1 MAGQALPIR
10 LQEVLQ
16 LPSLGINPNAI
27 TFANLTMESEKFICV
42 REEGEQVQ
50 IVIID
55 LANPQALT
63 RRPISADAAIMNPT
77 EKLLALKAGNAL
89 QIFNIDQKV
98 KVKAVQMHD
107 NVVFWKWV
115 SSRTLALVTA
125 TAVYHWYMDN
135 TADPQKVFDRHPSLA
150 SAQIINYRADAAE
163 KWLCLVGIAQ
173 GADGKI
179 AGAMQLYNVD
189 KGMSQP
195 IEGHACS
202 FTKFT
207 VPGASAPST
216 LFSFTSRGAAGAKLH
231 VIEVT
236 KGSDTAPPFQK
247 AMVDVYYPPEGE
259 ADFPVAMQISEK
271 YGVIYMVTKFG
282 YVHLYDVETGACIY
296 MNRISADTIFVT
308 APLSTGGILGVN
320 RKGQVLSLTV
330 DENTIVQYVCTNL
343 NNVDL
348 GIRLAGRANL
358 PGASDLFERQFDN
371 LLRSGDVKAAS
382 LFVFRSGQALRTQAT
397 IQKFQHIPVQPGQP
411 SALLLY
417 FSTLLEA
424 GKLNKTETLELG
436 KLVLQQQRPQMIEKW
451 LKEDKL
457 ECSEEFGD
465 LVGQVDANLALSIYL
480 RANVPHKVINAFLTT
495 GAYDKILLYAQ
506 KVGHKPDYGA
516 LLQNIV
522 ARNLKGALD
531 FALMLAQVES
541 GPLVD
546 YSSVVDVFTS
556 RNMVQEATSF
566 LLDVLKKNK
575 PEEGY
580 LQTRLLEINLMAYPQ
595 VADAILSNNMFTHYD
610 KERIASLCEKA
621 GLFQRA
627 LEHYGNIAD
636 IKRVVHNT
644 HAINPEFLVTYFGT
658 LSVEYGLECLKEM
671 LVSNMRQNLQVVVSI
686 ATKYSEQLTPDALTR
701 LFEENRCVEGLY
713 FYLGSIVNFSQD
725 PEVHFK
731 YIEASCKTGQLK
743 EVERVTR
750 ESEYYPA
757 ERTKDFLKEAK
768 LADPRPLINVCDRY
782 DYVEELTQYLYKNNM
797 IKYIEVYVQ
806 KVNPARTPKVVGAL
820 LDHDCAED
828 IVKKLVM
835 TVGPYCPCE
844 QLVEECETRNR
855 LKLVLPWL
863 EARYNEGNQDSHLH
877 DALAKIYIDTGR
889 DPEKFLETNRYY
901 DSRVIGR
908 YCEKR
913 DPHLSVLAYKRG
925 LCDDELVDVTNR
937 NGLFRQQA
945 RYLVERQDLNL
956 WSRVLVPDNEHRKAL
971 IDQVVGTALP
981 ESQNSEEVSTT
992 VKAFMTADLPHE
1004 LLELLEKIVLQST
1017 NFSDNKNLQNL
1028 LIITAI
1034 KTETQRVMD
1043 YIKKLDNFDGPQIA
1057 GIAIDAGLHEE
1068 GFVIYKKFDQKV
1080 EAIGVLL
1087 NNIGDLGRGYDFA
1100 KHCND
1105 SEVWSVLARAQLD
1118 GHHTTEAIDSYI
1130 KANDASNFVGVISCA
1145 ERDEKF
1151 AELIKYLI
1159 MARKKG
1165 VKDAQIDSTL
1175 ILAYAKTNRLSELE
1189 EFISGPNVA
1198 KIQAIGDRCYDDGF
1212 YEAARLLFTN
1222 ISNFSRLAS
1231 ALVKLLKFQDAV
1243 EAARKANSTR
1253 TWKEVLE
1260 SCVDHAEF
1268 RLAQMCG
1275 LQIIMNA
1282 DEIEEVVRVY
1292 EVRGYFEEL
1301 LQLME
1306 SGLGLEMGAGHTGI
1320 FTELGVLYSKYKPD
1334 KLMEHLKLFWSRCNL
1349 PRLIRAAERARMW
1362 NELTFTYVHYDEFD
1376 NAAHVMIDHSADAWD
1391 HTSLKDVIVKVN
1403 NSETYYKAIRF
1414 YREQQPQLLNDILNT
1429 LVPKLDHARV
1439 VDIMERFDCV
1449 ALVKGYLQGVQKE
1462 NIAEVNEALNA
1473 LYVEEEDYD
1482 ALRASI
1488 NKYKTF
1494 DQIGLA
1500 ERTQKHELMEFRRIA
1515 ADLYKM
1521 NARFDESIELSK
1533 QDKLYK
1539 DAMETA
1545 AASKHT
1551 ELCEKLLQFFVDEN
1565 LNSCFGACLFMC
1577 YDYVRSDVVLELSWR
1592 HGILDFAMPY
1602 FVQFIREYVGKV
1614 DTLWDE
1620 RHKAIE
1626 QKEKDRLAEEQMLSA
1641 GVDPSMGMGGP
1652 LALGYDPGY
1661 GMQQGYDPSMAYGHP
1676 GMAHGGMAHGYG
1688 HPGGY

>member
-1 MAGQALPIR
+1 
-10 LQEVLQ
+10 
-16 LPSLGINPNAI
+16 
-27 TFANLTMESEKFICV
+27 
-42 REEGEQVQ
+42 
-50 IVIID
+50 
-55 LANPQALT
+55 
-63 RRPISADAAIMNPT
+63 
-77 EKLLALKAGNAL
+77 
-89 QIFNIDQKV
+89 
-98 KVKAVQMHD
+98 
-107 NVVFWKWV
+107 
-115 SSRTLALVTA
+115 
-125 TAVYHWYMDN
+125 
-135 TADPQKVFDRHPSLA
+135 
-150 SAQIINYRADAAE
+150 
-163 KWLCLVGIAQ
+163 
-173 GADGKI
+173 
-179 AGAMQLYNVD
+179 
-189 KGMSQP
+189 
-195 IEGHACS
+195 
-202 FTKFT
+202 
-207 VPGASAPST
+207 
-216 LFSFTSRGAAGAKLH
+216 
-231 VIEVT
+231 
-236 KGSDTAPPFQK
+236 
-247 AMVDVYYPPEGE
+247 
-259 ADFPVAMQISEK
+259 
-271 YGVIYMVTKFG
+271 
-282 YVHLYDVETGACIY
+282 
-296 MNRISADTIFVT
+296 
-308 APLSTGGILGVN
+308 
-320 RKGQVLSLTV
+320 
-330 DENTIVQYVCTNL
+330 
-343 NNVDL
+343 
-348 GIRLAGRANL
+348 
-358 PGASDLFERQFDN
+358 
-371 LLRSGDVKAAS
+371 
-382 LFVFRSGQALRTQAT
+382 
-397 IQKFQHIPVQPGQP
+397 
-411 SALLLY
+411 
-417 FSTLLEA
+417 
-424 GKLNKTETLELG
+424 
-436 KLVLQQQRPQMIEKW
+436 
-451 LKEDKL
+451 
-457 ECSEEFGD
+457 
-465 LVGQVDANLALSIYL
+465 
-480 RANVPHKVINAFLTT
+480 
-495 GAYDKILLYAQ
+495 
-506 KVGHKPDYGA
+506 
-516 LLQNIV
+516 
-522 ARNLKGALD
+522 
-531 FALMLAQVES
+531 
-541 GPLVD
+541 
-546 YSSVVDVFTS
+546 
-556 RNMVQEATSF
+556 
-566 LLDVLKKNK
+566 
-575 PEEGY
+575 
-580 LQTRLLEINLMAYPQ
+580 
-595 VADAILSNNMFTHYD
+595 
-610 KERIASLCEKA
+610 
-621 GLFQRA
+621 
-627 LEHYGNIAD
+627 
-636 IKRVVHNT
+636 
-644 HAINPEFLVTYFGT
+644 
-658 LSVEYGLECLKEM
+658 
-671 LVSNMRQNLQVVVSI
+671 
-686 ATKYSEQLTPDALTR
+686 
-701 LFEENRCVEGLY
+701 
-713 FYLGSIVNFSQD
+713 
-725 PEVHFK
+725 
-731 YIEASCKTGQLK
+731 
-743 EVERVTR
+743 
-750 ESEYYPA
+750 
-757 ERTKDFLKEAK
+757 
-768 LADPRPLINVCDRY
+768 
-782 DYVEELTQYLYKNNM
+782 
-797 IKYIEVYVQ
+797 
-806 KVNPARTPKVVGAL
+806 
-820 LDHDCAED
+820 
-828 IVKKLVM
+828 
-835 TVGPYCPCE
+835 
-844 QLVEECETRNR
+844 
-855 LKLVLPWL
+855 
-863 EARYNEGNQDSHLH
+863 
-877 DALAKIYIDTGR
+877 
-889 DPEKFLETNRYY
+889 
-901 DSRVIGR
+901 
-908 YCEKR
+908 
-913 DPHLSVLAYKRG
+913 
-925 LCDDELVDVTNR
+925 
-937 NGLFRQQA
+937 
-945 RYLVERQDLNL
+945 
-956 WSRVLVPDNEHRKAL
+956 
-971 IDQVVGTALP
+971 
-981 ESQNSEEVSTT
+981 
-992 VKAFMTADLPHE
+992 
-1004 LLELLEKIVLQST
+1004 
-1017 NFSDNKNLQNL
+1017 
-1028 LIITAI
+1028 
-1034 KTETQRVMD
+1034 
-1043 YIKKLDNFDGPQIA
+1043 
-1057 GIAIDAGLHEE
+1057 
-1068 GFVIYKKFDQKV
+1068 V